1 LKKFFYLLSIFCFLS
16 PVNASISSKKELERF
31 KLINYPKDLGV
42 KECINDEL
50 KSDDLLNTINN
61 SLVTMKFHKQY
72 LFDGDSENKFEV
84 FGVVIGQSQN
94 ETYIVSPINSPG
106 SYPTASG
113 LNREVTWNDGSKDH
127 AAVIYFMNDQ
137 FGQSINHKFAFNN
150 LGLFKVK
157 AKKGIPLQINP
168 DKNYKRTKTFFIDK
182 SSKQEYLKNS
192 KIEMSADFGKRYIL
206 DKSSINKFEDLY
218 GSPQVDDK
226 GCLVGIND
234 STYPSLIEAKN
245 IISNMQI
252 WRMLKEYIS
261 FRKLINEKISDYSLE
276 SDEEKWPIS
285 WSNIL
290 KNKSPSQED
299 KDLSVVYL
307 NNSLI
312 DSCKKAKDLSIEIKN
327 NPEINI
333 EDDIYKKLF
342 AMDLNILRLAG
353 HDDWEM
359 FSRIHYLGIGD
370 ILSKDAN
377 NSLYIDSKKGKERK
391 ITKFY
396 LSSAKFKSTR
406 EDICSRSI

>member
-1 LKKFFYLLSIFCFLS
+1 M
-16 PVNASISSKKELERF
+16 
-31 KLINYPKDLGV
+31 INYPKDLGV

-168 DKNYKRTKTFFIDK
+168 DKNYKERKLFLLIK
-182 SSKQEYLKNS
+182 SSSKVFKNS
-192 KIEMSADFGKRYIL
+192 KLKCLQILVKDIL

-226 GCLVGIND
+226 GCLAGIM
-234 STYPSLIEAKN
+234 TLHTQVWRQKN
-245 IISNMQI
+245 IISRVQI
-252 WRMLKEYIS
+252 WRMLK
-261 FRKLINEKISDYSLE
+261 
-276 SDEEKWPIS
+276 
-285 WSNIL
+285 NIFL
-290 KNKSPSQED
+290 SENYTKNK
-299 KDLSVVYL
+299 
-307 NNSLI
+307 
-312 DSCKKAKDLSIEIKN
+312 
-327 NPEINI
+327 
-333 EDDIYKKLF
+333 
-342 AMDLNILRLAG
+342 
-353 HDDWEM
+353 
-359 FSRIHYLGIGD
+359 
-370 ILSKDAN
+370 
-377 NSLYIDSKKGKERK
+377 
-391 ITKFY
+391 
-396 LSSAKFKSTR
+396 
-406 EDICSRSI
+406 

>member
-1 LKKFFYLLSIFCFLS
+1 MKKFFYLLSIFCFLS

-157 AKKGIPLQINP
+157 AKKR
-168 DKNYKRTKTFFIDK
+168 Y
-182 SSKQEYLKNS
+182 SS
-192 KIEMSADFGKRYIL
+192 
-206 DKSSINKFEDLY
+206 
-218 GSPQVDDK
+218 
-226 GCLVGIND
+226 
-234 STYPSLIEAKN
+234 T
-245 IISNMQI
+245 
-252 WRMLKEYIS
+252 
-261 FRKLINEKISDYSLE
+261 
-276 SDEEKWPIS
+276 
-285 WSNIL
+285 
-290 KNKSPSQED
+290 NKS
-299 KDLSVVYL
+299 
-307 NNSLI
+307 
-312 DSCKKAKDLSIEIKN
+312 
-327 NPEINI
+327 
-333 EDDIYKKLF
+333 
-342 AMDLNILRLAG
+342 R
-353 HDDWEM
+353 
-359 FSRIHYLGIGD
+359 
-370 ILSKDAN
+370 
-377 NSLYIDSKKGKERK
+377 
-391 ITKFY
+391 
-396 LSSAKFKSTR
+396 
-406 EDICSRSI
+406 